1 MNGLSFLPSLE
12 DLKQQAKRLRA
23 GLGEDGDF
31 ISHSE
36 SLELIAKQYGMRD
49 WNTLH
54 AAVGNRGGPV
64 VAVGS
69 RIKGRY
75 LGQAFEAEVLGVQS
89 RAEGRLRI
97 TFELDDP
104 VDVVTFDSF
113 SAYRKRIS
121 ATINSDGRST
131 EKTSNGVP
139 HLVLGAFPR

>member
-12 DLKQQAKRLRA
+12 DLKQQAKRLRT

-54 AAVGNRGGPV
+54 AAVGNRQQPIV
-64 VAVGS
+64 TVGA

-75 LGQAFEAEVLGVQS
+75 LGQAFDAEVLGVQS
-89 RAEGRLRI
+89 LSQGRMRI

-113 SAYRKRIS
+113 SAFRKRIS
-121 ATINSDGRST
+121 ATINSDGKST

-139 HLVLGAFPR
+139 QLVLEQINP

>member
-1 MNGLSFLPSLE
+1 MNNSHTLPRLE

-36 SLELIAKQYGMRD
+36 SLELVAKQYGMRD

-54 AAVGNRGGPV
+54 AAVGNRPPPPIS
-64 VAVGS
+64 VGA
-69 RIKGRY
+69 RINGHY
-75 LGQAFEAEVLGVQS
+75 LGQAFVGEVLGVQS
-89 RAEGRLRI
+89 LSPGRTRI
-97 TFELDDP
+97 TIELDDP

-113 SAYRKRIS
+113 SAFRRRIS
-121 ATINSDGRST
+121 ATINSDGKTT

-139 HLVLGAFPR
+139 QLVLA